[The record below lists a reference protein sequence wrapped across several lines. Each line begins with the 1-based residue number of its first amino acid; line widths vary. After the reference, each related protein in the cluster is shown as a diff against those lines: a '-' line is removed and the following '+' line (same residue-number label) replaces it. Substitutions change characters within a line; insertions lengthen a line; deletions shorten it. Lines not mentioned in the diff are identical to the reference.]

1 VSARLAQD
9 VNDAR
14 IALLIAED
22 RALRLRRETAR
33 QEAEVAE
40 AEAAL
45 RDAQRRLADEARYQ
59 RLRSSRPAD
68 AVE

>member
-1 VSARLAQD
+1 MSARLAQD
-9 VNDAR
+9 VADAR
-14 IALLIAED
+14 AWLQNAEY
-22 RALRLRRETAR
+22 RALRLRREAIWAK
-33 QEAEVAE
+33 AEVAE